1 MAGHFAS
8 VLSSRVSKC
17 SLIEEL
23 GSVNLCWLTMRAAD
37 KWESPRFLGIW
48 LALSFSVSRATPHS
62 AHLSAYAGRWAVA
75 KLIYN
80 RLIIAQ
86 KIQGKYE

>member
-23 GSVNLCWLTMRAAD
+23 DSVNLCWLTMRAAD

-48 LALSFSVSRATPHS
+48 LAFGFFPFQGRLHTPPTCQLTQAVSPQF
-62 AHLSAYAGRWAVA
+62 
-75 KLIYN
+75 N
-80 RLIIAQ
+80 R
-86 KIQGKYE
+86 

>member
-23 GSVNLCWLTMRAAD
+23 DSVNLCWLTMRAAD

-62 AHLSAYAGRWAVA
+62 AHLSAYAGR
-75 KLIYN
+75 
-80 RLIIAQ
+80 
-86 KIQGKYE
+86 